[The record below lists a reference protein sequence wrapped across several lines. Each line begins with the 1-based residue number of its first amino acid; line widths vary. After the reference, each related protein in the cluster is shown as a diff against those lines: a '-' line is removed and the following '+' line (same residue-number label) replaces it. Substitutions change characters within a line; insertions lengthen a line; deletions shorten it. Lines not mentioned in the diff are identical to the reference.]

1 MWPLYWYYLTCYW
14 IHFKVRVFGDG
25 EARDD
30 VGGAVGRLGDVD
42 DDDIAVQQAMICQW
56 PPKYYRVTQLLPI
69 EVLWSII
76 EYYAVLYSVLYTVL
90 YSTIYCVYTTMQYYI
105 EYYMEYYRVR

>member
-1 MWPLYWYYLTCYW
+1 MCHAKLAPPPHLPCLPEIHVLDCYW

-56 PPKYYRVTQLLPI
+56 PPKYYRVTPHRGI
-69 EVLWSII
+69 VEYCRVLC
-76 EYYAVLYSVLYTVL
+76 
-90 YSTIYCVYTTMQYYI
+90 STI
-105 EYYMEYYRVR
+105 